1 MATAGIDAVFGGLS
15 QWVASGAEWLLS
27 QIGNVLVSTTT
38 IDLGVDWFMKHYAV
52 MTALAAIVVLPLLL
66 VSTLQAVYRQNA
78 GQLVRS
84 FFVQLPLAL
93 LLGVVA
99 VQIVILCLS
108 ATDALCAEVAGGS
121 GSDVQALLTGM
132 SKGLIVAVADPG
144 MATFVLLLVGLLV
157 AAASF
162 VLWLELL
169 VRAAAVYVA
178 VLFLPLAM
186 ATLVWPTVA
195 HWCRRLVET
204 LTALILSKFVIV
216 ATLSLAAERGGI
228 GDIGHGRCRR
238 RFRFGV
244 GGRRPARTRD
254 VRALL
259 HPPAHPAGRSGCS
272 GSSRRSAP
280 TCHGRAHPTPDE
292 GGELRPEERTA
303 GGWGR
308 QVDGAGRPTRNRWP
322 QTDGRIGYG
331 RSERD
336 RS

>member
-1 MATAGIDAVFGGLS
+1 MSCTGLQAVDPLCYAASAAGSIGGSVAVAGIDAVFNGLS

-27 QIGNVLVSTTT
+27 QIGNVLVSTTS
-38 IDLGVDWFMKHYAV
+38 INLGADWFVEHYKV
-52 MTALAAIVVLPLLL
+52 MTALAGVVVLPLLL

-108 ATDALCAEVAGGS
+108 ATDALCTEVAGGS
-121 GSDVQALLTGM
+121 GSDVHALLAGM
-132 SKGLIVAVADPG
+132 SKGLVIAVADPG

-186 ATLVWPTVA
+186 ATLVWPDGGALVPPPGRDADRA
-195 HWCRRLVET
+195 HPFEVRD
-204 LTALILSKFVIV
+204 
-216 ATLSLAAERGGI
+216 RG
-228 GDIGHGRCRR
+228 DPEP
-238 RFRFGV
+238 
-244 GGRRPARTRD
+244 GRRARWDRAQRVRATPARALRRCW
-254 VRALL
+254 RA
-259 HPPAHPAGRSGCS
+259 PPCSCSPHSSRSPFS
-272 GSSRRSAP
+272 GSSRWSKRARWDTSTGCGNAP
-280 TCHGRAHPTPDE
+280 QPGSPSFR
-292 GGELRPEERTA
+292 
-303 GGWGR
+303 
-308 QVDGAGRPTRNRWP
+308 
-322 QTDGRIGYG
+322 
-331 RSERD
+331 
-336 RS
+336 